1 MYLYE
6 KRSRHNYNQKGNI
19 EEQIIN
25 MKLFSIISVSL
36 ITVYLTV
43 RYIGLLA
50 KKRIQP
56 ALAMWI
62 MFSTAV
68 GMSLITYLSSGNF
81 SFSDNILNS
90 VDLIYV
96 ITISVAI
103 LILGDKSS
111 KINRFDAG
119 CLIVV
124 FLIVFFWIFTKNH
137 IVTNFLVQSILVIA
151 YFPVVKRLLE
161 TRQNTEPFIIWI
173 GMLIAPFLSLLSSKG
188 MLATVY
194 SVRAIFCVGL
204 LLLLMLWVEITG
216 NKRKSQ
222 SFPNQEVKGKYKSVK
237 L

>member
-1 MYLYE
+1 
-6 KRSRHNYNQKGNI
+6 
-19 EEQIIN
+19 
-25 MKLFSIISVSL
+25 MKLFSIISVSV
-36 ITVYLTV
+36 ITLLLTV
-43 RYIGLLA
+43 RYIGLLS

-96 ITISVAI
+96 ITVSAAI

-111 KINRFDAG
+111 KITRFDAG

-124 FLIVFFWIFTKNH
+124 FLIVVFWLFTQNH
-137 IVTNFLVQSILVIA
+137 IITNFLVQSILVIA

-173 GMLIAPFLSLLSSKG
+173 GMPIAPFLSLLSSKG

-194 SVRAIFCVGL
+194 SVRAIFCVGT
-204 LLLLMLWVEITG
+204 LLLLMLWIELTHR
-216 NKRKSQ
+216 KRKKLK
-222 SFPNQEVKGKYKSVK
+222 QESVEVDTRHVQH
-237 L
+237 

>member
-1 MYLYE
+1 
-6 KRSRHNYNQKGNI
+6 
-19 EEQIIN
+19 
-25 MKLFSIISVSL
+25 MKLFSIISVSV
-36 ITVYLTV
+36 ITLLLTV
-43 RYIGLLA
+43 RYIGLLS

-96 ITISVAI
+96 ITVSAAI

-111 KINRFDAG
+111 KITRFDAG

-124 FLIVFFWIFTKNH
+124 FLIVVFWLFTQNH
-137 IVTNFLVQSILVIA
+137 IITNFLVQSILVIA

-194 SVRAIFCVGL
+194 SVRAIFCVGT
-204 LLLLMLWVEITG
+204 LLLLMLWIELTHR
-216 NKRKSQ
+216 KRKKLK
-222 SFPNQEVKGKYKSVK
+222 QESVEVDTRHVQH
-237 L
+237 